1 MEIKREHAPELA
13 KGIGPIAGL
22 RHLLQHEHRRN
33 NTEDIYTLTECA
45 HDYRIATDYHINKT
59 PMLDEIT
66 TNLVPHPMDL
76 RCLTVHLIPPRVG
89 TQNKH
94 RCG

>member
-59 PMLDEIT
+59 PMLTRSLPIWFRIRWIFA
-66 TNLVPHPMDL
+66 V
-76 RCLTVHLIPPRVG
+76 
-89 TQNKH
+89 
-94 RCG
+94 